1 MKATEIFQKF
11 FAELSAVE
19 TSGVE
24 LAQAKLDNGTVLE
37 AESFEAGQPI
47 FIVSEEDR
55 IAVPVGEY
63 KMEDG
68 RILVVVEEGVIGEIK
83 EAAAEAEEEEAPE
96 VEVEVE
102 AAAEPTME
110 DKIKEVVMP
119 ILEEM
124 RAEMSAMKEE
134 MGAYKKKQE
143 MSSDMP
149 AAMPIRHNPEAAP
162 APARVNLA
170 QNAPESAIDRVLARL
185 NK

>member
-1 MKATEIFQKF
+1 MKASEIFTKF

-19 TSGVE
+19 EEVK

-37 AESFEAGQPI
+37 AEAFEAGQPI

-63 KMEDG
+63 RMEDG
-68 RILVVVEEGVIGEIK
+68 RVLVVTEEGVVGEIK
-83 EAAAEAEEEEAPE
+83 EAEEETPE

-102 AAAEPTME
+102 AAAEPSVE
-110 DKIKEVVMP
+110 DKIREVVMP
-119 ILEEM
+119 LIEEM
-124 RAEMSAMKEE
+124 KAELSAMKEE

-143 MSSDMP
+143 MSSDVP
-149 AAMPIRHNPEAAP
+149 AASAIKHNPEGS
-162 APARVNLA
+162 VKEVVSLS
-170 QNAPESAIDRVLARL
+170 QNSPESALDRVLARL

>member
-19 TSGVE
+19 TSEVE

-63 KMEDG
+63 EMEDG
-68 RILVVVEEGVIGEIK
+68 RILVVAEEGVIGEIK
-83 EAAAEAEEEEAPE
+83 EAAAEVEEEAPS
-96 VEVEVE
+96 VEIEVE
-102 AAAEPTME
+102 AAVEPTME

-119 ILEEM
+119 ILDEM
-124 RAEMSAMKEE
+124 RAEMYAIKEE
-134 MGAYKKKQE
+134 MAKKKQE

-149 AAMPIRHNPEAAP
+149 AATPIRHNPEAAP

-170 QNAPESAIDRVLARL
+170 QNAPETAIDRVLARL

>member
-19 TSGVE
+19 TSEVE

-63 KMEDG
+63 QMEDG

-83 EAAAEAEEEEAPE
+83 EATAEVEEEAPS

-102 AAAEPTME
+102 AAVEPTME
-110 DKIKEVVMP
+110 DKIKEMVMP
-119 ILEEM
+119 LIEEM
-124 RAEMSAMKEE
+124 KAELSAIKEE
-134 MGAYKKKQE
+134 MAKKKQE

-170 QNAPESAIDRVLARL
+170 QNAPESALDRVLARL

>member
-19 TSGVE
+19 TSEVE

-37 AESFEAGQPI
+37 AESFEASQPI

-63 KMEDG
+63 QMEDG

-83 EAAAEAEEEEAPE
+83 EAAAEVEEEAPS

-102 AAAEPTME
+102 AAVEPTME
-110 DKIKEVVMP
+110 DKIKEMVMP
-119 ILEEM
+119 LIEEM
-124 RAEMSAMKEE
+124 KAELSAIKEE
-134 MGAYKKKQE
+134 MAKKKQE

-170 QNAPESAIDRVLARL
+170 QNAPESALDRVLARI

>member
-19 TSGVE
+19 TSEIE

-63 KMEDG
+63 VMEDG
-68 RILVVVEEGVIGEIK
+68 RILVVAEEGVIGEIK
-83 EAAAEAEEEEAPE
+83 EAAAEVEEEAS
-96 VEVEVE
+96 VEIEVE
-102 AAAEPTME
+102 AAAEPSIE
-110 DKIKEVVMP
+110 EKVKELVMP
-119 ILEEM
+119 LLEEM
-124 RAEMSAMKEE
+124 KAELAAVKEE
-134 MGAYKKKQE
+134 MGSYKKKQE

-149 AAMPIRHNPEAAP
+149 AATPIRHNPESSNEAAK
-162 APARVNLA
+162 VNFA
-170 QNAPESAIDRVLARL
+170 QNAPVNAIDRVLARI

>member
-19 TSGVE
+19 TSEVE

-63 KMEDG
+63 QMEDG
-68 RILVVVEEGVIGEIK
+68 RILVVAEEGVIGEIK
-83 EAAAEAEEEEAPE
+83 EATAEVEEEAPS

-102 AAAEPTME
+102 AAVEPTME
-110 DKIKEVVMP
+110 DKIKEMVMP
-119 ILEEM
+119 LIEEM
-124 RAEMSAMKEE
+124 KAELSAIKEE
-134 MGAYKKKQE
+134 MAKKKQE
-143 MSSDMP
+143 MSADMP

-170 QNAPESAIDRVLARL
+170 QNAPESALDRVLARI

>member
-19 TSGVE
+19 TSEVE

-63 KMEDG
+63 QMEDG
-68 RILVVVEEGVIGEIK
+68 RILVVVEEGVVGEIK
-83 EAAAEAEEEEAPE
+83 EAAAEAEEEPE

-102 AAAEPTME
+102 AAAEPSME
-110 DKIKEVVMP
+110 EKIKAMVMP
-119 ILEEM
+119 LIEEM
-124 RAEMSAMKEE
+124 KAELAAVKEE

-143 MSSDMP
+143 MSADMP
-149 AAMPIRHNPEAAP
+149 AATPIRHNPESSNEP
-162 APARVNLA
+162 AKVNFA
-170 QNAPESAIDRVLARL
+170 QNAPVNSIDRVLARI

>member
-19 TSGVE
+19 TSEVE

-63 KMEDG
+63 EMEDG
-68 RILVVVEEGVIGEIK
+68 RILVVAEEGVIGEIK
-83 EAAAEAEEEEAPE
+83 EAAAEVEEEPS
-96 VEVEVE
+96 VEIEVE

-110 DKIKEVVMP
+110 EQIKAMVMP
-119 ILEEM
+119 LIEEM
-124 RAEMSAMKEE
+124 KAELSAIKEE

-149 AAMPIRHNPEAAP
+149 AATPIRHNPESSNEP
-162 APARVNLA
+162 AKVNFA
-170 QNAPESAIDRVLARL
+170 QNAPVNAIDRVLARL

>member
-19 TSGVE
+19 TSEVE

-63 KMEDG
+63 QMEDG

-83 EAAAEAEEEEAPE
+83 EAAAEVEEEPS
-96 VEVEVE
+96 VEIEVE
-102 AAAEPTME
+102 AAVEPTME
-110 DKIKEVVMP
+110 DKIKEMVMP
-119 ILEEM
+119 LIEEM
-124 RAEMSAMKEE
+124 KAELSAIKEE
-134 MGAYKKKQE
+134 MAKKKQE

-170 QNAPESAIDRVLARL
+170 QNAPESALDRVLARI

>member
-19 TSGVE
+19 TSEVE

-63 KMEDG
+63 VMEDG
-68 RILVVVEEGVIGEIK
+68 RILVVAEEGVIGEIK
-83 EAAAEAEEEEAPE
+83 EAAAEVEEEAPS

-102 AAAEPTME
+102 AAVEPTME
-110 DKIKEVVMP
+110 EKIKEMVMP
-119 ILEEM
+119 LIEEM
-124 RAEMSAMKEE
+124 RAEMSAIKEE
-134 MGAYKKKQE
+134 MAKKKQE

-170 QNAPESAIDRVLARL
+170 QNAAETSIDRVLARL

>member
-19 TSGVE
+19 TSEVE

-63 KMEDG
+63 QMEDG

-83 EAAAEAEEEEAPE
+83 EAAAEVEEEEPS
-96 VEVEVE
+96 VEIEVE
-102 AAAEPTME
+102 AAVEPTME
-110 DKIKEVVMP
+110 DKIKEMVMP
-119 ILEEM
+119 LIEEM
-124 RAEMSAMKEE
+124 KAELSAIKEE
-134 MGAYKKKQE
+134 MAKKKQE

-170 QNAPESAIDRVLARL
+170 QNAPESALDRVLARI

>member
-19 TSGVE
+19 TSEVE

-63 KMEDG
+63 VMEDG
-68 RILVVVEEGVIGEIK
+68 RILVVAEEGVIGEIK
-83 EAAAEAEEEEAPE
+83 EAAVEEEEPS
-96 VEVEVE
+96 VEIEVE
-102 AAAEPTME
+102 AAAEPSIE
-110 DKIKEVVMP
+110 EKVKELVMP
-119 ILEEM
+119 LLEEM
-124 RAEMSAMKEE
+124 KAELAAVKEE

-149 AAMPIRHNPEAAP
+149 AATPIRHNPESSNEP
-162 APARVNLA
+162 AKVNFA
-170 QNAPESAIDRVLARL
+170 QNAPVNAIDRVLARL

>member
-19 TSGVE
+19 TSEVE

-63 KMEDG
+63 VMEDG
-68 RILVVVEEGVIGEIK
+68 RILVVAEEGVIGEIK
-83 EAAAEAEEEEAPE
+83 EAAAEVEEEPS
-96 VEVEVE
+96 VEIEVE
-102 AAAEPTME
+102 AAAEPSIE
-110 DKIKEVVMP
+110 EKVKELVMP
-119 ILEEM
+119 LLEEM
-124 RAEMSAMKEE
+124 KAELAAVKEE

-149 AAMPIRHNPEAAP
+149 AATPIRHNPESSNEP
-162 APARVNLA
+162 AKVNFA
-170 QNAPESAIDRVLARL
+170 QNAPMSSIDRVLARL

>member
-19 TSGVE
+19 TSEVE

-63 KMEDG
+63 QMEDG
-68 RILVVVEEGVIGEIK
+68 RILVVAEEGVIGEIK
-83 EAAAEAEEEEAPE
+83 EATAEEEEAPS

-102 AAAEPTME
+102 AAVEPTME

-170 QNAPESAIDRVLARL
+170 QNAAETSIDRVLARL

>member
-19 TSGVE
+19 TSEVE

-63 KMEDG
+63 QMEDG
-68 RILVVVEEGVIGEIK
+68 RILVVAEEGVIGEIK
-83 EAAAEAEEEEAPE
+83 EATAEVEEEEAPE

-110 DKIKEVVMP
+110 EKIKEVVMP

-124 RAEMSAMKEE
+124 RAELSAMKEE
-134 MGAYKKKQE
+134 MAKKKQE

-170 QNAPESAIDRVLARL
+170 QNAQETSIDRVLARL

>member
-1 MKATEIFQKF
+1 MKASEIFTKF

-19 TSGVE
+19 AEVK

-37 AESFEAGQPI
+37 AEAFESGQPI

-63 KMEDG
+63 LMEDG
-68 RILVVVEEGVIGEIK
+68 RVLVVTEEGVIGEIK
-83 EAAAEAEEEEAPE
+83 AAEEETPE

-102 AAAEPTME
+102 AAAEPSVE
-110 DKIKEVVMP
+110 DKIRELVMP
-119 ILEEM
+119 LIEEM
-124 RAEMSAMKEE
+124 KAELSAMKEE

-143 MSSDMP
+143 MSSDVP
-149 AAMPIRHNPEAAP
+149 AASAIKHNPEGS
-162 APARVNLA
+162 VKEVVSLS
-170 QNAPESAIDRVLARL
+170 QNSPESALDRVLARL

>member
-19 TSGVE
+19 TSEVE

-63 KMEDG
+63 QMEDG

-83 EAAAEAEEEEAPE
+83 EAAAEAEEEAPE

-110 DKIKEVVMP
+110 EKIKEMVMP
-119 ILEEM
+119 LIEEM
-124 RAEMSAMKEE
+124 RAEMSAIKEE

-170 QNAPESAIDRVLARL
+170 QNAPETAIDRVLARL

>member
-63 KMEDG
+63 QMEDG
-68 RILVVVEEGVIGEIK
+68 RILVVAEEGVIGEIK
-83 EAAAEAEEEEAPE
+83 EAAVEEEEAPS
-96 VEVEVE
+96 VEIEVE
-102 AAAEPTME
+102 AAVEPTME
-110 DKIKEVVMP
+110 EKIKEVVMP

-124 RAEMSAMKEE
+124 RAELSAIKEE

-170 QNAPESAIDRVLARL
+170 QNAPESAIDRVLARI

>member
-19 TSGVE
+19 TSEVE

-63 KMEDG
+63 QMEDG
-68 RILVVVEEGVIGEIK
+68 RILVVAEEGVIGEIK
-83 EAAAEAEEEEAPE
+83 EAAAEVEEEPS
-96 VEVEVE
+96 VEIEVE
-102 AAAEPTME
+102 AAVEPTME
-110 DKIKEVVMP
+110 EQIKAMVMP
-119 ILEEM
+119 LIEEM
-124 RAEMSAMKEE
+124 KAELSAIKEE
-134 MGAYKKKQE
+134 MAKKKQE

-170 QNAPESAIDRVLARL
+170 QNAPESALDRVLARI

>member
-1 MKATEIFQKF
+1 MKASEIFTKF

-19 TSGVE
+19 EEVK

-37 AESFEAGQPI
+37 AEAFEAGQPI

-63 KMEDG
+63 LMEDG
-68 RILVVVEEGVIGEIK
+68 RVLVVTEEGVVGEIK
-83 EAAAEAEEEEAPE
+83 AAEEETPE

-102 AAAEPTME
+102 AAMEPSVE
-110 DKIKEVVMP
+110 DKIKELVMP
-119 ILEEM
+119 LIEEM
-124 RAEMSAMKEE
+124 KAELSAMKEE

-143 MSSDMP
+143 MSSDVP
-149 AAMPIRHNPEAAP
+149 AASAIKHNPESS
-162 APARVNLA
+162 VKEVVSLS
-170 QNAPESAIDRVLARL
+170 QNSPESALDRVLARL

>member
-19 TSGVE
+19 TSEVE

-63 KMEDG
+63 EMEDG
-68 RILVVVEEGVIGEIK
+68 RILVVAEEGVIGEIK
-83 EAAAEAEEEEAPE
+83 EATAEVEEEPS
-96 VEVEVE
+96 VEIEVE
-102 AAAEPTME
+102 AAVETTME
-110 DKIKEVVMP
+110 DKIKEMVMP
-119 ILEEM
+119 LIEEM
-124 RAEMSAMKEE
+124 RAEMSAIKEE
-134 MGAYKKKQE
+134 MAKKKQE

-170 QNAPESAIDRVLARL
+170 QNAPETAIDRVLARL

>member
-1 MKATEIFQKF
+1 MKASEIFTKF

-19 TSGVE
+19 EEVK

-37 AESFEAGQPI
+37 AEAFEAGQPI

-63 KMEDG
+63 LMEDG
-68 RILVVVEEGVIGEIK
+68 RVLVVTEEGVVGEIK
-83 EAAAEAEEEEAPE
+83 EAEEETPE

-102 AAAEPTME
+102 AAAEPSVE
-110 DKIKEVVMP
+110 DKIREVVMP
-119 ILEEM
+119 LIEEM
-124 RAEMSAMKEE
+124 KAELSAMKEE

-143 MSSDMP
+143 MSSDVP
-149 AAMPIRHNPEAAP
+149 AASAIKHNPEGS
-162 APARVNLA
+162 VKEVVSLS
-170 QNAPESAIDRVLARL
+170 QNSPESALDRVLARL

>member
-19 TSGVE
+19 TSEVE

-63 KMEDG
+63 EMEDG

-83 EAAAEAEEEEAPE
+83 EAAAEVEEEPE

-110 DKIKEVVMP
+110 DKIKEMVMP
-119 ILEEM
+119 LIEEM
-124 RAEMSAMKEE
+124 KAELSAIKEE
-134 MGAYKKKQE
+134 MAKKKQE

-170 QNAPESAIDRVLARL
+170 QNAPESALDRVLARI

>member
-1 MKATEIFQKF
+1 MKASEIFTKF

-19 TSGVE
+19 EEVK

-37 AESFEAGQPI
+37 AEAFEAGQPI

-63 KMEDG
+63 RMEDG
-68 RILVVVEEGVIGEIK
+68 RVLVVTEEGIVGEIK
-83 EAAAEAEEEEAPE
+83 EAEEETPE

-102 AAAEPTME
+102 AAAEPSVE
-110 DKIKEVVMP
+110 DKIREVVMP
-119 ILEEM
+119 LIEEM
-124 RAEMSAMKEE
+124 KAELSAMKEE

-143 MSSDMP
+143 MSSDVP
-149 AAMPIRHNPEAAP
+149 AASAIKHNPEGS
-162 APARVNLA
+162 VKEVVSLS
-170 QNAPESAIDRVLARL
+170 QNSPESALDRVLARL

>member
-63 KMEDG
+63 QMEDG
-68 RILVVVEEGVIGEIK
+68 RILVVAEEGVIGEIK
-83 EAAAEAEEEEAPE
+83 EAAAEVEEEAPS

-110 DKIKEVVMP
+110 EKIKEVVMP

-124 RAEMSAMKEE
+124 RAEMSAIKEE

-170 QNAPESAIDRVLARL
+170 QNAPETAIDRVLARL

>member
-19 TSGVE
+19 TSEVE

-63 KMEDG
+63 QMEDG

-83 EAAAEAEEEEAPE
+83 EAAAEAEEEPE

-102 AAAEPTME
+102 AAAEPSME

-124 RAEMSAMKEE
+124 KAELSAIKEE
-134 MGAYKKKQE
+134 MAKKKQE

-170 QNAPESAIDRVLARL
+170 QNAPESALDRVLARI

>member
-19 TSGVE
+19 TSEVE

-63 KMEDG
+63 QMEDG

-83 EAAAEAEEEEAPE
+83 EATAEVEEEAPS

-102 AAAEPTME
+102 AAVEPTME
-110 DKIKEVVMP
+110 DKIKEMVMP
-119 ILEEM
+119 LIEEM
-124 RAEMSAMKEE
+124 KAELSAIKEE
-134 MGAYKKKQE
+134 MAKKKQE

-149 AAMPIRHNPEAAP
+149 AAVPIRHNPEAAP

-170 QNAPESAIDRVLARL
+170 QNAPESALDRVLARI

>member
-19 TSGVE
+19 TSEVE

-63 KMEDG
+63 QMEDG

-83 EAAAEAEEEEAPE
+83 EAAAEVEEEEPS
-96 VEVEVE
+96 VEIEVE

-110 DKIKEVVMP
+110 DKIKEMVMP
-119 ILEEM
+119 LIEEM
-124 RAEMSAMKEE
+124 KAELSAIKEE
-134 MGAYKKKQE
+134 MAKKKQE

-170 QNAPESAIDRVLARL
+170 QNAPESALDRVLARI

>member
-63 KMEDG
+63 QMEDG

-83 EAAAEAEEEEAPE
+83 EATAEVEEEEPS
-96 VEVEVE
+96 VEIEVE
-102 AAAEPTME
+102 AAVEPTME
-110 DKIKEVVMP
+110 DKIKEMVMP
-119 ILEEM
+119 LIEEM
-124 RAEMSAMKEE
+124 KAELSAIKEE
-134 MGAYKKKQE
+134 MAKKKQE

-170 QNAPESAIDRVLARL
+170 QNAPESALDRVLARI

>member
-63 KMEDG
+63 QMEDG
-68 RILVVVEEGVIGEIK
+68 RILVVAEEGVIGEIK
-83 EAAAEAEEEEAPE
+83 EAAAEVEEEPS
-96 VEVEVE
+96 VEIEVE
-102 AAAEPTME
+102 AAVEPTME
-110 DKIKEVVMP
+110 EKIREVVMP

-170 QNAPESAIDRVLARL
+170 QNAAETSIDRVLARL

>member
-63 KMEDG
+63 QMEDG
-68 RILVVVEEGVIGEIK
+68 RILVVAEEGVIGEIK
-83 EAAAEAEEEEAPE
+83 EAAVEEEEAPE

-102 AAAEPTME
+102 AAVEPTME
-110 DKIKEVVMP
+110 DKIREVVMP

-124 RAEMSAMKEE
+124 RAEMSAIKEE
-134 MGAYKKKQE
+134 MAKKKQE

-170 QNAPESAIDRVLARL
+170 QNAAETSIDRVLARL

>member
-19 TSGVE
+19 TTEVE

-63 KMEDG
+63 VMEDG
-68 RILVVVEEGVIGEIK
+68 RILVVAEEGVIGEIK
-83 EAAAEAEEEEAPE
+83 EATAEVEEEPS
-96 VEVEVE
+96 VEIEVE
-102 AAAEPTME
+102 AAVEPTME
-110 DKIKEVVMP
+110 DKIKEMVMP
-119 ILEEM
+119 LIEEM
-124 RAEMSAMKEE
+124 RAEMSAIKEE

-149 AAMPIRHNPEAAP
+149 AATPIRHNPEAAP

-170 QNAPESAIDRVLARL
+170 QNAPETAIDRVLARL

>member
-19 TSGVE
+19 TSEVE

-63 KMEDG
+63 VMEDG
-68 RILVVVEEGVIGEIK
+68 RILVVAEEGVIGEIK
-83 EAAAEAEEEEAPE
+83 EAAAEVEEEAPE

-102 AAAEPTME
+102 AAVEPTME
-110 DKIKEVVMP
+110 EKIKEVVMP

-124 RAEMSAMKEE
+124 RAELSAMKEE

-149 AAMPIRHNPEAAP
+149 AATPIRHNPEAAP

-170 QNAPESAIDRVLARL
+170 QNAPETAIDRVLARL